1 MISCCFSL
9 FLYTSKR
16 KSIQMSRKM
25 KITIPV
31 LAATLF
37 LQGCSGNSNEK
48 DKAEVTVDIPTNESS
63 DEDDFI
69 LPQPITLAQTFQSA
83 GLTYQKGK
91 TNPVANADK
100 YLQNID
106 RLLNL
111 GVYSADLAYCAIN
124 NKTQEAREYLIAV
137 QNLGS
142 KVGMESVFS
151 DKAIIEKFDKNLGN
165 KEALTDLIYD
175 IQDKSDA
182 YMDDNDLKYL
192 AAIQFAGAWAE
203 GLYLGIEDSRKKGDL
218 GTALVDQMLLLKNT
232 IKGLK
237 KHPAKDD
244 KRLQAVIKMFEDVFN
259 TYNNLE
265 SVKKA
270 DSNANFEVPKLTPAE
285 FDTLAKAVTDL
296 RNNIVS
302 PTK

>member
-1 MISCCFSL
+1 
-9 FLYTSKR
+9 
-16 KSIQMSRKM
+16 MSGKF
-25 KITIPV
+25 KITIPI

-37 LQGCSGNSNEK
+37 LQGCSGNNTKK
-48 DKAEVTVDIPTNESS
+48 DKAEVTVDVPNTEASS
-63 DEDDFI
+63 DDDFI
-69 LPQPITLAQTFQSA
+69 LPQPITLAQSFQGA
-83 GLTYQKGK
+83 GLAYQKGK
-91 TNPVANADK
+91 TNPVSNKDK

-111 GVYSADLAYCAIN
+111 GVYSTDLAYCAIN
-124 NKTQEAREYLIAV
+124 NKTQEAREYLVAV
-137 QNLGS
+137 QHLGS

-182 YMDDNDLKYL
+182 YMEDNDLKYL

-203 GLYLGIEDSRKKGDL
+203 GMYLGIDDSRKKGDL
-218 GTALVDQMLLLKNT
+218 GTAVVEQMLLLKNT

-237 KHPAKDD
+237 QHPAKDD
-244 KRLQAVIKMFEDVFN
+244 KRLQKVISMFEEVFT

-270 DSNANFEVPKLTPAE
+270 AGNANFEVPKLSADE
-285 FDTLAKAVTDL
+285 FDTLAKSITDL
-296 RNNIVS
+296 RTNIVS
-302 PTK
+302 PSK